1 MSDSSSPNTPN
12 RRFVSQAYDAVAKA
26 ASEALAPEPNLTVS
40 QWADAH
46 RYLSQKAASEP
57 GRWRT
62 DRTPYLRAIMDAL
75 SASSP
80 AQRIVFMKGAQIG
93 ATESGLNWIG
103 YVVHQAPGPMLSVQ
117 PTVDM
122 AKRYSKQ
129 RIAPMIE
136 ESESL
141 RDLVK
146 EARERD
152 SGNTVLSKEFPGGVL
167 VMTGAN
173 SAVGLR
179 SMPARY
185 VFLDEVDGYPGDVDG
200 EGDPVALAEARTRTF
215 QRRKVY
221 MVSTPTIAGRS
232 RVERE
237 FSKSDQ
243 RRFFLPCP
251 DCGHF
256 QTLKFANLKWDKGDP
271 KSAQYICE
279 ECGSC
284 LGEQHKTE
292 MLRRGEWRAT
302 AEGDGRTI
310 GFHLSSLY
318 SPVGW
323 MSWVEI
329 AQRWEAAQ
337 GDPDLLKEFI
347 NTVLGEVWQAKGDA
361 PEWDA
366 VYRQRGS
373 YRAGT
378 VPRGALVL
386 FAGVDVQKDRLEVG
400 VWGFGRNRHR
410 WLIEHRV
417 LPGPTNRPEVW
428 NDLAAMFDETWPH
441 ECGTEMSVRDWGVD
455 SGAFSSEVGAF
466 VRGQQGRGNV
476 SAVDGQDSYVAAFI
490 GVGGMDLTINGKKLK
505 RGLKTLKIGVS
516 YCKQEIVGQ
525 LALNKPEDGAPY
537 PPGFVHL
544 PENVTEDQVK
554 QLTSESLVT
563 KMVKGR
569 SKREWQII
577 EGRRNEVLDCANYA
591 RGLAGRRQWD
601 QWRDMRFRE
610 LEALLNLPPDD
621 PTTPAPPVPSRF
633 RRPSGRSSF
642 MR

>member
-1 MSDSSSPNTPN
+1 MDSLSSSSP
-12 RRFVSQAYDAVAKA
+12 V
-26 ASEALAPEPNLTVS
+26 
-40 QWADAH
+40 
-46 RYLSQKAASEP
+46 
-57 GRWRT
+57 
-62 DRTPYLRAIMDAL
+62 
-75 SASSP
+75 
-80 AQRIVFMKGAQIG
+80 QRVVFMKGAQIG

-103 YVVHQAPGPMLSVQ
+103 YVIHQAPGPMLLVQ

-129 RIAPMIE
+129 RIAPMID

-141 RDLVK
+141 RQLVSD
-146 EARERD
+146 ARERD
-152 SGNTVLSKEFPGGVL
+152 SGNTVLAKDFPGGVL

-232 RVERE
+232 RVDRE

-256 QTLKFANLKWDKGDP
+256 QTLKFSSLKWDKGDP

-292 MLRRGEWRAT
+292 MLRRGEWRPT
-302 AEGDGRTI
+302 AQGDGRTI

-329 AQRWEAAQ
+329 AQRWDAAQ

-366 VYRQRGS
+366 VYRQRVK
-373 YRAGT
+373 YHAGT

-386 FAGVDVQKDRLEVG
+386 FAGVDVQKDRIEVG

-428 NDLAAMFDETWPH
+428 NDLAKMFDDTWPH
-441 ECGTEMSVRDWGVD
+441 EGGTEMGVQDWGID
-455 SGAFSSEVGAF
+455 SGAFAPDVGQF
-466 VRGQQGRGNV
+466 VRAQQGRGNV
-476 SAVDGQDSYVAAFI
+476 FAVDGHDRYDAAFL
-490 GVGGMDLTINGKKLK
+490 GVGALDLTVKGKKIK

-525 LALNKPEDGAPY
+525 LGLMMAASEDDPA

-544 PENVTEDQVK
+544 PSDVSEDQVK

-591 RGLAGRRQWD
+591 RGLAGMRQWD
-601 QWRDMRFRE
+601 RWRDAKFRE
-610 LEALLNLPPDD
+610 LESTLNISAGVDQIPL
-621 PTTPAPPVPSRF
+621 VSKRRF
-633 RRPSGRSSF
+633 FRKR
-642 MR
+642 